1 MASPPSTASALTQRK
16 REHEKLKPCEKL
28 EIFKRSS
35 VSPKSSA
42 FEWVP
47 GSERFAKVS
56 SGLMTSFHAIQ
67 KWPILP

>member
-1 MASPPSTASALTQRK
+1 MAWPPSTASAAQRK

-56 SGLMTSFHAIQ
+56 SGLMTSFHATQ